1 MLKFLKIM
9 LLFIMHCIILLSY
22 MITQIL
28 QAWPGTIDQNR
39 YNTIPFKKV
48 DEPNGWLGNMSRHPL
63 RVPRAPGGTLYPTA
77 EHYYQ
82 CMKFNDPQIQ
92 QDILAKNSP
101 MNAKW
106 VAKGKARDFPEKRV
120 ITSYTPA
127 DLDLMR
133 RTIRLKLKN
142 HSTLRTQ
149 LLALPEDGI
158 IIEDSSARG
167 GASARFWGMKLENG
181 IWTGQNWL
189 GRLWMELHL
198 ELAKAPADKACTPQ
212 PA

>member
-1 MLKFLKIM
+1 M
-9 LLFIMHCIILLSY
+9 II
-22 MITQIL
+22 QIL
-28 QAWPGTIDQNR
+28 KTWPGTINENEH
-39 YNTIPFKKV
+39 NTIPFKKTTQ
-48 DEPNGWLGNMSRHPL
+48 PNGWLGNMSKHPL
-63 RVPRAPGGTLYPTA
+63 RVPKEPGGVRYQTA

-82 CMKFNDPQIQ
+82 CMKFDDPRIHQE
-92 QDILAKNSP
+92 ILAKNSP
-101 MNAKW
+101 MSAKW

-133 RTIRLKLKN
+133 RTIRLKLEN
-142 HSTLRTQ
+142 HPNLQ
-149 LLALPEDGI
+149 AHLLALPEDGM

-189 GRLWMELHL
+189 GRIWMELRP
-198 ELAKAPADKACTPQ
+198 ELAKTPAQTTSN
-212 PA
+212 